1 MQNATSNS
9 PVQLMKALDIY
20 KPPFTAYSLYIFSDN
35 DVMALMGSDEVSEET
50 VGKLAD
56 ILNGKVKPNK
66 VNDYEYV
73 DGEIW
78 CNGILMF
85 IVRGWGHLTGSAG
98 LNLSGTEASK
108 LQDEFGRWIIEKL
121 TTTD

>member
-1 MQNATSNS
+1 
-9 PVQLMKALDIY
+9 MKDLDIY

-35 DVMALMGSDEVSEET
+35 DVMALMGSDEVAEET
-50 VGKLAD
+50 VSKLAD

-66 VNDYEYV
+66 VNDYKYV

-98 LNLSGTEASK
+98 LNLSDTEASK
-108 LQDEFGRWIIEKL
+108 VQEKFGRWIIEKL

>member
-1 MQNATSNS
+1 
-9 PVQLMKALDIY
+9 MKDLDIY

-35 DVMALMGSDEVSEET
+35 DVMALMGSDEVAEET
-50 VGKLAD
+50 VSKLAD

-73 DGEIW
+73 NGEIW

-98 LNLSGTEASK
+98 LNLSDTEASK
-108 LQDEFGRWIIEKL
+108 VQDEFGRWIIEKL